1 MAEQKSRPRIV
12 IIGAGA
18 TGRGQIGRLA
28 HQAGFALAFIER
40 RKDLVDILRSA
51 GKYTVGLAGQTIREV
66 GVGGFEMIHSDELF
80 KCMPAIAQA
89 DIIATAVLPTNLEAV
104 APLLAKGLGLR
115 RQRNIDWPLNVIACE
130 NMERSSSTLRDL
142 VLRHTPKFDWGW
154 VDANVG
160 FPDAMV
166 ACLVPWPKDP
176 LYLMAEAVQE
186 WSVDARGVKY
196 PIPELSGLT
205 LSANQEAALERKLF
219 IKNTGHF
226 AIGILGYLKGYPLM
240 HEAARDPEIFALADA
255 ATKESAAAVA
265 GKHGFNSHE
274 TEEYRRTFMEQMLS
288 PFLPD
293 EIGRVIRELGRK
305 LAREERLVGPA
316 LVCLEQGREPRA
328 LAQVIARAFQ
338 VKNPEDPQTLGLRA
352 DLAAFGLEQTVAA
365 VCGIPAGHPLVKL
378 ILAMSGGGAGVS

>member
-1 MAEQKSRPRIV
+1 MAEQKDSPRIV

-28 HQAGFALAFIER
+28 YQAGFALTFIER
-40 RKDLVDILRSA
+40 RKDLVDVLHST
-51 GKYTVGLAGQTIREV
+51 GKYTVGLAGRTIEEV
-66 GVGGFEMIHSDELF
+66 EIDGFEVIHTDELF
-80 KCMPAIAQA
+80 RCMPAVARA

-115 RQRNIDWPLNVIACE
+115 RQQDIDRPLNVIACE
-130 NMERSSSTLRDL
+130 NMERSSRTLRDM

-154 VDANVG
+154 VDARVG

-176 LYLMAEAVQE
+176 LYLMAEAIQE
-186 WSVDARGVKY
+186 WSVDARGVKP
-196 PIPELSGLT
+196 PIPELPGMT

-226 AIGILGYLKGYPLM
+226 ATGILGHLKGFQLM

-255 ATKESAAAVA
+255 ATQESAAAVV
-265 GKHGFNSHE
+265 GKHGFDPHE
-274 TEEYRRTFMEQMLS
+274 TEEYRRTFMEQMRS
-288 PFLPD
+288 SFLPD
-293 EIGRVIRELGRK
+293 EVGRVIRELGRK
-305 LAREERLVGPA
+305 LGREERLVGPA

-328 LAQVIARAFQ
+328 LAEVIARAFQ

-352 DLAAFGLEQTVAA
+352 DLAALGLAQTIAA
-365 VCGIPAGHPLVKL
+365 VCGIPASHPLSKL
-378 ILAMSGGGAGVS
+378 ILAMSDASLGI